1 MHVLASLI
9 WLIAVW
15 GICGGAISRIAIVQ
29 AATMRQTRSIDALYF
44 ALANAGPLILA
55 PLCPLLGIAFC
66 GLLGAA
72 FGLFYRLPL
81 VGPALAGFGLIF
93 PLAAGLVM
101 SLFLAGLAAGWP
113 LLQAAT
119 AGGAEDALDA
129 LSRIFGYLNQRL
141 GSYAVLVAL
150 AWLGGMLGLA
160 LVDLL
165 TSGVIRLTH
174 WSVGLTAPIGLTE
187 SFFGSPPTS
196 SSTIAAAT
204 HAFWLGVVRLL
215 AHGWVF
221 SFFWTA
227 AAYLYLWLRLDIDGS
242 PWTEIDPPVFD
253 AGPSR

>member
-1 MHVLASLI
+1 M
-9 WLIAVW
+9 
-15 GICGGAISRIAIVQ
+15 
-29 AATMRQTRSIDALYF
+29 AALRF
-44 ALANAGPLILA
+44 ALAHAGPLILA

-66 GLLGAA
+66 ALVGVGVFGLL
-72 FGLFYRLPL
+72 YRFCLVG
-81 VGPALAGFGLIF
+81 VGPALAGIGLFF

-101 SLFLAGLAAGWP
+101 TLFLAGLVAGWP

-129 LSRIFGYLNQRL
+129 LSRTFGYLNQRL
-141 GSYAVLVAL
+141 GSYAALVAL

-174 WSVGLTAPIGLTE
+174 WSLGLTAPFDLTE
-187 SFFGSPPTS
+187 SFFGQASPS
-196 SSTIAAAT
+196 SISTIAAAT

-215 AHGWVF
+215 AHGWIF

-227 AAYLYLWLRLDIDGS
+227 AAYLYLWLRLDVDGT
-242 PWTEIDPPVFD
+242 PWSEIDKPVFD
-253 AGPSR
+253 PGSTR